1 MQAQSAPRPGDPA
14 RPPVSPA
21 SATLNE
27 PPVAATAALRPVS
40 LIAGDFEPILWIL
53 AALGLSAFLST
64 LRSALRFSLPSRT
77 VAREPNE
84 ARRRRLEHLLEQ
96 ADAHGTSAGIFK
108 ITCDLVFTVL
118 LVGYIAGQAT
128 LTLEVLALAVAIAA
142 PTLLLCTEAMPVSVA
157 RAWGDRL
164 LVQALPAF
172 HWAQLPLVPVVK
184 ALQMVRRA
192 LLRALSIEDDT
203 SSRRIVEGL
212 RDVVRTSGGT
222 VELAETER
230 ELIENVMEFGNVDAA
245 EVMTPRT
252 EIIAVPVEATLE
264 EVLKKIVEA
273 GNSRLPVYDD
283 GIDNIIGT
291 VSAIDVAEAL
301 VDNRGLPE
309 RGLRELLRPPMLV
322 PETKLVRDLLR
333 EFRSRKQKLAIVV
346 DEYGGTAGVVSLT
359 DVLGEIVGYIR
370 DEHEEGD
377 EGLRPLGDG
386 TYEVQA
392 GLHVSEVNEA
402 LGLSIPEEED
412 FETLGGFVLAQLGH
426 FPKPGESFQNDR
438 VTYSIAEASD
448 RRVLKVR
455 VQRSAG

>member
-1 MQAQSAPRPGDPA
+1 
-14 RPPVSPA
+14 
-21 SATLNE
+21 
-27 PPVAATAALRPVS
+27 VAATAALRPAA

-64 LRSALRFSLPSRT
+64 LRSALRFSLPTRT

-84 ARRRRLEHLLEQ
+84 ARRGRLEHLLEQ

-118 LVGYIAGQAT
+118 LVGYIAGQAS
-128 LTLEVLALAVAIAA
+128 LTFDVLALAVAIAA
-142 PTLLLCTEAMPVSVA
+142 PTLLLFTEAMPVSVA
-157 RAWGDRL
+157 RAWGDGL
-164 LVQALPAF
+164 LVRALPAF

-184 ALQMVRRA
+184 ALQAVRRA

-252 EIIAVPVEATLE
+252 ELIAVPVDATLE
-264 EVLKKIVEA
+264 EVLKKFVEA

-301 VDNRGLPE
+301 VEDRGLQ

-322 PETKLVRDLLR
+322 PETKLVRELLR

-377 EGLRPLGDG
+377 EGLRSLGDG

-402 LGLSIPEEED
+402 LGLAIPEEED

-455 VQRSAG
+455 VQRSAAG